1 MWESRAG
8 TERDI
13 LVLIDNFYLLW
24 LIASLQI
31 RIRPPFGRSIGR
43 PRSSLFLQVV
53 LQFAPQGMR
62 RAAALGPET
71 AGGERGPSD
80 PEGQTGPSERFPD
93 RGGGRRYPD
102 GNLPAW
108 RKLFQVCAT
117 VCGVRHG
124 IPDAAFSGARSK
136 NSPIVNRIQRERE
149 IERETELTG

>member
-8 TERDI
+8 TERDT
-13 LVLIDNFYLLW
+13 LVLIDHFYLLW

-43 PRSSLFLQVV
+43 PRSSLFEVV

-80 PEGQTGPSERFPD
+80 PEGQTGPSERFPE
-93 RGGGRRYPD
+93 REGGRRYPD

-108 RKLFQVCAT
+108 HKLFQVCAT

-124 IPDAAFSGARSK
+124 IPDAASSDAISK
-136 NSPIVNRIQRERE
+136 NSPIVNRYRERG
-149 IERETELTG
+149 RDYGS